1 MECFGALNTRGFS
14 SQIEYGQLP
23 EPSHLTYEGVF
34 NEIKFDVGKVPELPL
49 DLQLGYAR
57 YQFLGSTHDRNI
69 NDYLALF
76 VKGNK
81 DGKDRDGRPLNATM
95 CLDISGSMSGG
106 LSNGKSNGNG
116 NFRSRLQLSI
126 EAIRMFISKMRP
138 DDSFGLIAFDNKAD
152 VVIEQTKISNM
163 NLNHTF

>member
-57 YQFLGSTHDRNI
+57 HQFLSSSHDKNI

-81 DGKDRDGRPLNATM
+81 DGKDRDDRSLNATI
-95 CLDISGSMSGG
+95 CLDISGSMGSG
-106 LSNGKSNGNG
+106 LNNNHG
-116 NFRSRLQLSI
+116 NFRSRLDLSI

-138 DDSFGLIAFDNKAD
+138 TDSFGLIVFDTKAD
-152 VVIEQTKISNM
+152 VVIEQTKI
-163 NLNHTF
+163 